1 MRPVFHTPN
10 LKRWKRFKGGLWI
23 VLAGVVLLLGG
34 IAFALYRG
42 YQPALPSL
50 TGKEK
55 AYQSLP
61 AESVAKQK
69 EDAALLARYGG
80 FDSSISAA
88 RKARNGTSTLA
99 DNNMAAPIRAAFYVD
114 WDAQAYTS
122 LTQNIGKLNM
132 VLPEW
137 IFLDPAGDTL
147 YTTIDPKAL
156 YLMKRAGIRVL
167 PMLSNFFGEDFNGA
181 VVHRILHNE
190 AKRKRLIEDL
200 VQVLSR
206 YRLQGINI
214 DLEALEEEGDEPLI
228 AFMQELYGRLH
239 PLGFLVTQDVAPLN
253 SDYNLVELAKWNDYL
268 FLMSYDQHE
277 TGSAPGPVSE
287 QKWIEATVDR
297 SKKEGLP
304 HGKIILCIAGYG
316 YDWPAGGVGT
326 DITYEQALALALAR
340 TAGAPVT
347 FNNDTYNLN
356 FSYTDAGG
364 RKHEVYFTDAATNF
378 NTLRFAAENNL
389 AGVAL
394 WRLGSED
401 RRLWDFYA
409 LDAMPAAVRRYDF
422 RRLENVAPSG
432 TVDYLGEGEVLD
444 LLATPQGGSLTL
456 EIDTTDLLISEEF
469 YHKLP
474 SSYVIRKWGAAAKTI
489 VLSFDDGPDDD
500 YTPRILDILK
510 KENIKGS
517 FFVLGQNA
525 ERNIPLVKRIFR
537 EGHEIGNHSFSHP
550 NMARISEARV
560 LLELTATR
568 LLIAAITGRSTVLFR
583 PPYNADSEPTT
594 AEELV
599 PVALARQYNYLT
611 IGENIDPND
620 WEAGATVDTILARI
634 IAQEGTGNII
644 LLHDAGGNREATV
657 EALPRIIKYFRKKGY
672 TFTTVGGL
680 IGKTRDELM
689 PPVPAGSPLR
699 MTRFNYYL
707 ALAGYWAGK
716 AWVTLFGIC
725 ILLLLLRTVVLAFLA
740 AGERR
745 RSRRQ
750 RDVLGSRLPA
760 EAAPLV
766 SILVPAYNESVNAV
780 ATMET
785 LLKTDYP
792 RFEIVLIDD
801 GSTDG
806 TGEKVRVHFKGTE
819 QVQVLRKANGGKAS
833 ALNLGIQKSAGAFL
847 LCIDAD
853 TRLAPDAL
861 SLMMAHFRNEQV
873 HAVAG
878 KVLVG
883 NEVNLLTRWQHIEYV
898 TSQNF
903 ERLAFARINAITVVP
918 GAIGA
923 FRKTAV
929 QRVGGYASDT
939 LAEDCD
945 LTIKLLRA
953 GGIVAQEE
961 HARSWTEAPET
972 LSGLVRQRVRWTFGV
987 MQTFWKNRDRLFRRQ
1002 SGALGWVAL
1011 PNLLLFQFLL
1021 PLLLP
1026 LADGLFILGLLAGAQ
1041 MMWWY
1046 YAFFLAIDL
1055 LVGTIAFIMEGE
1067 KLWKILL
1074 LLPQRFAYRWLMAF
1088 VFFKALLRAL
1098 KGELQHWGVQRRS
1111 GRVAVPPA
1119 G

>member
-1 MRPVFHTPN
+1 M
-10 LKRWKRFKGGLWI
+10 LIGGL
-23 VLAGVVLLLGG
+23 LLLGG
-34 IAFALYRG
+34 IGFALYRG
-42 YQPALPSL
+42 YQPEVPHLQSQR
-50 TGKEK
+50 EK
-55 AYQSLP
+55 YKALP
-61 AESVAKQK
+61 AESAAAQQK
-69 EDAALLARYGG
+69 AADLLLQYGG
-80 FDSSISAA
+80 FDSSIGAA
-88 RKARNGTSTLA
+88 RAARNVEDVPAGGS
-99 DNNMAAPIRAAFYVD
+99 MAAPIRAAFYVD

-122 LTQNIGKLNM
+122 LEQHIGKLNM

-137 IFLDPAGDTL
+137 FFLDPAGDTL
-147 YTTIDPKAL
+147 YSTIDPKAL
-156 YLMKRAGIRVL
+156 LLMKRAGIRVL

-181 VVHRILHNE
+181 VVHRILNS
-190 AKRKRLIEDL
+190 APKRKRLINDL
-200 VQVLSR
+200 VTLLTH

-214 DLEALEEEGDEPLI
+214 DLEALEEDGDEPLI
-228 AFMQELYGRLH
+228 AFMQQLYERLH

-253 SDYNLVELAKWNDYL
+253 SDYNLVELSKWNDYI

-326 DITYEQALALALAR
+326 DVTYEQALALAR

-389 AGVAL
+389 AGTAL

-401 RRLWDFYA
+401 RRLWTFYN
-409 LDAMPAAVRRYDF
+409 LDAMPAAVRKWDF
-422 RRLENVAPSG
+422 SQLETVPASN
-432 TVDYLGEGEVLD
+432 TVDYLGEGEILD
-444 LLATPQGGSLTL
+444 LLATPQEGKLTL

-474 SSYVIRKWGAAAKTI
+474 SSYVIRKWGAADKKI
-489 VLSFDDGPDDD
+489 VLSFDDGPDEE
-500 YTPRILDILK
+500 YTPQILDILK
-510 KENIKGS
+510 REKIKAA

-550 NMARISEARV
+550 NMARISESRV
-560 LLELTATR
+560 LLELNATR

-594 AEELV
+594 AEELI

-620 WEAGATVDTILARI
+620 WEAGATADSIFNRI
-634 IAQEGTGNII
+634 VAQEETGNII

-657 EALPRIIKYFRKKGY
+657 EALPRIIKHFRDKGY

-707 ALAGYWAGK
+707 ALAGYWGAK
-716 AWVTLFGIC
+716 FWVALFGIC
-725 ILLLLLRTVVLAFLA
+725 ILLLLLRTVALAILA
-740 AGERR
+740 VSERR
-745 RSRRQ
+745 KTRRQ
-750 RDVLGSRLPA
+750 KALFGTVLPA
-760 EAAPLV
+760 ETAPLV
-766 SILVPAYNESVNAV
+766 SILVPAYNESVSAV
-780 ATMET
+780 ATVET
-785 LLKTDYP
+785 LLKTTYP
-792 RFEIVLIDD
+792 HFEILLIDD

-806 TGEKVRVHFKGTE
+806 TGEKIQQHFAGNTRVR
-819 QVQVLRKANGGKAS
+819 VLRKTNGGKAS
-833 ALNLGIQKSAGAFL
+833 ALNLGIGESAGDFL

-853 TRLAPDAL
+853 TQLAPDAL
-861 SLMMAHFRNEQV
+861 SLMMAHFRNEKV
-873 HAVAG
+873 YAVAG

-883 NEVNLLTRWQHIEYV
+883 NEVNLLTHWQHIEYV

-903 ERLAFARINAITVVP
+903 ERLAFARLNAITVVP

-929 QRVGGYASDT
+929 QAVGGYASDT

-961 HARSWTEAPET
+961 AARSWTEAPET
-972 LSGLVRQRVRWTFGV
+972 LSGLVSQRVRWTFGV
-987 MQTFWKNRDRLFRRQ
+987 MQTFWKNRDALFRRRQ
-1002 SGALGWVAL
+1002 GALGWVAL

-1021 PLLLP
+1021 PLILP
-1026 LADGLFILGLLAGAQ
+1026 LADGLFILGLLTGAQ
-1041 MMWWY
+1041 FVWGY
-1046 YAFFLAIDL
+1046 YLAFLLLDFLIGAIAFF
-1055 LVGTIAFIMEGE
+1055 MEGE
-1067 KLWKILL
+1067 KLWKLL
-1074 LLPQRFAYRWLMAF
+1074 LIVPQRLAYRWIMGF
-1088 VFFKALLRAL
+1088 VFFKSLFRAI
-1098 KGELQHWGVQRRS
+1098 KGELQHWGAQRRS
-1111 GRVAVPPA
+1111 GRVTVPPV